1 LLIAVAQSCD
11 VAREAGVSIKTVS
24 RVLNREAGV
33 HDHTRA
39 QVLAVVERLKYRPKL
54 SARSLAGARSFLIG
68 LLYYD
73 PSAAFVGAAQKGA
86 VVRCRETGYHLVV
99 ESIEDHAPD
108 IDAQIDRM
116 VSALRPDGMILTPP
130 LCDNRRVLK
139 ALAERGTPVVLI
151 SPGEHDP
158 ALMTVRMD
166 DVRAAEEVTR
176 LLIGLGHERIGFI
189 RGAADQ
195 AASGLRQL
203 GFERAMKAHGLA
215 IDPELV
221 CPGDFSFAG
230 GAQAAQQLLGLR
242 DRPTAV
248 FASNDDMALGVMAE
262 AQRLGLG
269 VPSELSIA
277 GFDDSPGA
285 ALVYPP
291 LTTVRQ
297 PLEEMARL
305 AVDLLI
311 TPGAEQESE
320 PADRVL
326 AHRLVV
332 RGSTA
337 RRTRDAACASLQ
349 GATDAMPQP

>member
-1 LLIAVAQSCD
+1 
-11 VAREAGVSIKTVS
+11 
-24 RVLNREAGV
+24 
-33 HDHTRA
+33 
-39 QVLAVVERLKYRPKL
+39 
-54 SARSLAGARSFLIG
+54 
-68 LLYYD
+68 
-73 PSAAFVGAAQKGA
+73 
-86 VVRCRETGYHLVV
+86 
-99 ESIEDHAPD
+99 
-108 IDAQIDRM
+108 
-116 VSALRPDGMILTPP
+116 
-130 LCDNRRVLK
+130 
-139 ALAERGTPVVLI
+139 
-151 SPGEHDP
+151 
-158 ALMTVRMD
+158 
-166 DVRAAEEVTR
+166 
-176 LLIGLGHERIGFI
+176 
-189 RGAADQ
+189 
-195 AASGLRQL
+195 
-203 GFERAMKAHGLA
+203 
-215 IDPELV
+215 
-221 CPGDFSFAG
+221 
-230 GAQAAQQLLGLR
+230 
-242 DRPTAV
+242 
-248 FASNDDMALGVMAE
+248 MALGVMAE

-337 RRTRDAACASLQ
+337 RRTRDAACASVQ